1 MDTFVIEG
9 GRRLYGRVRV
19 NGSKNSALPLLAV
32 ALLADAPVTLR
43 DIPNLA
49 DIKNMLR
56 LLGELGISRLD
67 AGAQGQPDGPVDG
80 GVVTLQVTDPSQSH
94 ARYDIVRTMR
104 ASICTLG
111 PMLAKRGFARLSLP
125 GGCAIGDRP
134 VDIHLRGLAA
144 LGAQI
149 TVTSGDI
156 IARTPPGGLKGAT
169 IFLGGPFGSTVL
181 GTANVLCAATLAQ
194 GRTVIECAA
203 CEPEIVDLANLLN
216 AMGAQIQG
224 AGSPR
229 LVIDGVRELTGAD
242 WTIIP
247 DRIEAGTLMMAAAI
261 TNGDLVLDNCPMD
274 ALLAATYT
282 LEAAGINFST
292 VSSLAPTQV
301 PGGIS
306 GASGVGGSLAGVI
319 AGSGPQPGAQGRNR
333 TPALSITSGSSDPS
347 RGGSDDPMRR
357 TVRVTAN
364 RVIKPVEVTTQPHPG
379 FPTDLQAQLVALL
392 TLADGNSVV
401 TEKIFPDRFLHVAEL
416 LRMGAKIV
424 RTGATVVVSG
434 VKGLVGAPV
443 MASDLRASAGL
454 VLAGLAA
461 EGTTVVNRV
470 YHLDRGY
477 ERLEDRL
484 RGLGAS
490 IARVDDKELAG
501 KDAVAVG

>member
-9 GRRLYGRVRV
+9 GRRLCGRVRV
-19 NGSKNSALPLLAV
+19 NGSKNAALPLLAV
-32 ALLADAPVTLR
+32 ALLADAPITLR
-43 DIPNLA
+43 DIPTLA

-56 LLGELGISRLD
+56 LLGELGVSRLD
-67 AGAQGQPDGPVDG
+67 PGAQGQTDGPIDG

-156 IARTPPGGLKGAT
+156 IARTPPGGLRGTT

-194 GRTVIECAA
+194 GRTIIECAA

-229 LVIDGVRELTGAD
+229 LVIDGVRELNGAD

-274 ALLAATYT
+274 ALMAATHT
-282 LEAAGINFST
+282 LEAAGVNFAPVT
-292 VSSLAPTQV
+292 ALAPTQM
-301 PGGIS
+301 PGG
-306 GASGVGGSLAGVI
+306 AAP
-319 AGSGPQPGAQGRNR
+319 GPQARNR
-333 TPALSITSGSSDPS
+333 TPALMITSGSSDPS

-357 TVRVTAN
+357 TVRVTSN

-490 IARVDDKELAG
+490 IERVDEKELAG
-501 KDAVAVG
+501 KDAVGVG